1 MKLVNINEDIILSM
15 ILYILLLVLVAS
27 SETIEWVDYQQ
38 GMSAIESTHKPGI
51 VLIHHSTCPA
61 CVNLHRIMDNSDRV
75 KQLSKSF
82 VMISCKDGVVP
93 PDPAFKGGY

>member
-1 MKLVNINEDIILSM
+1 M

-38 GMSAIESTHKPGI
+38 GMNEIASTHKPGI
-51 VLIHHSTCPA
+51 LLIHHSTCPA
-61 CVNLHRIMDNSDRV
+61 CINLNRIMENSDHI
-75 KQLSKSF
+75 KQLAKSF

-93 PDPAFKGGY
+93 PDPVFKGGC